1 MAEHCTTLLPEQP
14 IQHDPNLSLNPRFYA
29 LLALAGSAQF
39 GSGEFLNRWLSME
52 VAAAGQFPKSAARL
66 RFSACYTFLKPESSI
81 IVALI
86 VLFLGL
92 EPHAVAQKSGGLGA
106 IPSALL
112 PQIQQLASLLQRN
125 VAEGKLSDAQ
135 IQSELEQGNLAALI
149 HRLGPR
155 P

>member
-1 MAEHCTTLLPEQP
+1 MA
-14 IQHDPNLSLNPRFYA
+14 
-29 LLALAGSAQF
+29 
-39 GSGEFLNRWLSME
+39 
-52 VAAAGQFPKSAARL
+52 
-66 RFSACYTFLKPESSI
+66 KPESWI

-92 EPHAVAQKSGGLGA
+92 EPHAHAQKSGGLGA

-112 PQIQQLASLLQRN
+112 PQIQQLAALLQRN

-149 HRLGPR
+149 HGLGPEAASLLEQIKTTLQSNYTAVQLDGMLQGLVGST
-155 P
+155 PPLIVTPSQ

>member
-1 MAEHCTTLLPEQP
+1 MA
-14 IQHDPNLSLNPRFYA
+14 
-29 LLALAGSAQF
+29 
-39 GSGEFLNRWLSME
+39 
-52 VAAAGQFPKSAARL
+52 
-66 RFSACYTFLKPESSI
+66 KPESSI

-149 HRLGPR
+149 HRLGPEAASLLEQIKTTLQSNYTEVQLDGMLQGLVGST
-155 P
+155 PPSIVTPSQ